1 MMLWI
6 ILTAMIVIAAVGL
19 AILQVRRRDAGRGDN
34 IALLEDQLSDLEAR
48 LAAGA
53 IPAAEAEGLRTEIK
67 SRILAEGPE
76 SEPPARSISER
87 SLALL
92 ALGLI
97 VIALFGAT
105 GLYLKLGR
113 PGLASAPSNVA
124 GQSPPAPIPAADVS
138 PPSAGAPGEPSLD
151 QMAAASQM
159 PAGDRQVMIHK
170 MVDDL
175 AARLKAN
182 PRDPAGWLR
191 LMRARM
197 VLNQPEAAQAAY
209 YDSLKA
215 YADAPG
221 QQQAFRD
228 AAQELGIP
236 GI

>member
-1 MMLWI
+1 MTLWI

-19 AILQVRRRDAGRGDN
+19 AISQVRRHDAGRGRGDN
-34 IALLEDQLSDLEAR
+34 IALLEDQLSELEAR

-53 IPAAEAEGLRTEIK
+53 IPVTEAESLRTEIK
-67 SRILAEGPE
+67 SRILAEGPR
-76 SEPPARSISER
+76 SEAPARPISER

-92 ALGLI
+92 ALGLV

-105 GLYLKLGR
+105 GLYLKLGG
-113 PGLASAPSNVA
+113 PGLVSAPSNMA
-124 GQSPPAPIPAADVS
+124 GRSPPAPIAAADVS
-138 PPSAGAPGEPSLD
+138 PPSAGEPSLD

-159 PAGDRQVMIHK
+159 PAADRQVMIQK

-182 PRDPAGWLR
+182 PRDPTGWLR

-197 VLNQPEAAQAAY
+197 VLNQPEAAQVAY